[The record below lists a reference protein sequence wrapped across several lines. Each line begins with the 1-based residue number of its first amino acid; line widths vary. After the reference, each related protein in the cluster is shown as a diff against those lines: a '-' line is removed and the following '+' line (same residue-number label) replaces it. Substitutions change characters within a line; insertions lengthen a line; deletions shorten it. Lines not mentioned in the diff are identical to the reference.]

1 MKNHAVFFLA
11 IALKVSERQAEDG
24 IPFEIRQID
33 ISIDSDKLENLIS
46 KIKIKPLKLS

>member
-24 IPFEIRQID
+24 IPFEIRQIKM
-33 ISIDSDKLENLIS
+33 SVDSRKVEGRRGY
-46 KIKIKPLKLS
+46 